1 MAIDA
6 YVKFGEGDADPNDP
20 DGECLPEIEGDSDD
34 SEHFW
39 WCELRNCG
47 FDMVAPERGAAGEDG
62 SKEKEPPLFFKPVTL
77 RKRVDWA
84 STQLFMKCCQ
94 QAMALKQSKEEQ
106 EKGWIGQVTVEVCRP
121 ASGEKIPF
129 VTVKYQKVRIIHFR
143 IDMSEPEPAEE
154 ITFEFDSLVFE
165 YLRTDPNTGERIG
178 GATSKTSQLKNH
190 SQDTA
195 SGQAGAGGAGG
206 AGAGAGGAA
215 AAATAGAAAAA
226 AGGGSAAGASGGNGS
241 PAGVPSATEAAVNM
255 NFPGLWQGTGFG
267 ILPD

>member
-1 MAIDA
+1 
-6 YVKFGEGDADPNDP
+6 
-20 DGECLPEIEGDSDD
+20 
-34 SEHFW
+34 
-39 WCELRNCG
+39 LRNCG
-47 FDMVAPERGAAGEDG
+47 FEMEAPERGSTGEDG

-121 ASGEKIPF
+121 AGGKKIPF
-129 VTVKYQKVRIIHFR
+129 VCVKYRKVRITHFE
-143 IDMSEPEPAEE
+143 IDMSEPEPAEA

-165 YLRTDPNTGERIG
+165 YLRTDPNTGDRIG
-178 GATSKTSQLKNH
+178 GATSKTSELKIH
-190 SQDTA
+190 GSVPATSQA
-195 SGQAGAGGAGG
+195 GGGAAGAGGAG
-206 AGAGAGGAA
+206 AA
-215 AAATAGAAAAA
+215 AAASAGTAAAA
-226 AGGGSAAGASGGNGS
+226 AGGGGAAGAGAAGGNGS